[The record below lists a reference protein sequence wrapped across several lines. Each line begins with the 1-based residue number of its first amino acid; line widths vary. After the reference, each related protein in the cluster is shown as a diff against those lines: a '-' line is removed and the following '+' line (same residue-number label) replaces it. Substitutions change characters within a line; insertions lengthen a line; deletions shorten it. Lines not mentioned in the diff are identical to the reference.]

1 MLRRFRLIDFVADI
15 TAPSQ
20 YQPESRRDHMVGNK
34 LNREPLDRPAEFV
47 KLLTA
52 HQRDL
57 YAYIN
62 TLLVGDL
69 ATSDVLQ
76 DTNLDLW
83 KRLEDFDFQRAFLPW
98 AYGFAYQRVMAYRKT
113 RSRSRLIFSDDAVQ
127 LISDAYIS
135 DSIGADL
142 RIAALQE
149 CLNKLEVK
157 QSQLIRERYVSRA
170 SVKAMAV
177 RLGSTASQI
186 SARLYRIRRALAK
199 CVEAT
204 FAAESR

>member
-1 MLRRFRLIDFVADI
+1 MVNDSPIR
-15 TAPSQ
+15 
-20 YQPESRRDHMVGNK
+20 ESF
-34 LNREPLDRPAEFV
+34 DRPGEFV

-62 TLLVGDL
+62 TLLVGNI

-83 KRLEDFDFQRAFLPW
+83 KRLDDYDFKRAFLPW
-98 AYGFAYQRVMAYRKT
+98 AYGFAFQRVMAFRKT
-113 RSRSRLIFSDDAVQ
+113 RSRSRLIFNDEVLQ
-127 LISDAYIS
+127 YISDAYVS
-135 DSIGADL
+135 DSISADV
-142 RIAALQE
+142 RIAALQK
-149 CLNKLEVK
+149 CLDKLKGK
-157 QSQLIRERYVSRA
+157 QNQLVRERYLSRT
-170 SVKAMAV
+170 SVKAMAT

-186 SARLYRIRRALAK
+186 SARLYRIRRTLAK

-204 FAAESR
+204 LAEEAT

>member
-1 MLRRFRLIDFVADI
+1 MAIEKQNCD
-15 TAPSQ
+15 
-20 YQPESRRDHMVGNK
+20 
-34 LNREPLDRPAEFV
+34 PLDRPGEFV

-62 TLLVGDL
+62 TLLVGDI

-83 KRLEDFDFQRAFLPW
+83 KRLDDFDFGRAFLPW
-98 AYGFAYQRVMAYRKT
+98 AYGFAYQRVLAYRKT
-113 RSRSRLIFSDDAVQ
+113 RSRSRLVFNDQVVQ

-135 DSIGADL
+135 DLISADTRL
-142 RIAALQE
+142 AALQN
-149 CLNKLEVK
+149 CLDKLDET
-157 QSQLIRERYVSRA
+157 QSQLIRERYVGRV
-170 SVKAMAV
+170 SVKALAA

-186 SARLYRIRRALAK
+186 SARLYRIRRTLAK
-199 CVEAT
+199 CVET
-204 FAAESR
+204 TLAAEAR

>member
-1 MLRRFRLIDFVADI
+1 MADDK
-15 TAPSQ
+15 Q
-20 YQPESRRDHMVGNK
+20 
-34 LNREPLDRPAEFV
+34 NRESFDRPGEFV

-62 TLLVGDL
+62 TLLVGDI

-83 KRLEDFDFQRAFLPW
+83 KRLEDYDFNRAFLPW
-98 AYGFAYQRVMAYRKT
+98 AYGFAYQRVLAYRKT
-113 RSRSRLIFSDDAVQ
+113 RSRSRLIFNDNVVQ

-135 DSIGADL
+135 DSISADV
-142 RIAALQE
+142 RIAALQQ
-149 CLNKLEVK
+149 CLDKLEVK

-170 SVKAMAV
+170 SVKAMAA

-186 SARLYRIRRALAK
+186 SARLYRIRRTLAK

-204 FAAESR
+204 LAAEAR